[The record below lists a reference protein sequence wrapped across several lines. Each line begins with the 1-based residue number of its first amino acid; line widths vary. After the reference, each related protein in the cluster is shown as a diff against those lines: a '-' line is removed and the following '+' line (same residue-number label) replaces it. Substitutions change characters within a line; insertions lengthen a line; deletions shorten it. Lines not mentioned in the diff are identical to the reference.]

1 MAANTTQLLMKEFK
15 VTAQDVYFATLVAN
29 DIPQNEAY
37 IAIYKNLT
45 SNVTGACNM
54 MLRKN
59 PQITTLIQSLKYTK
73 GNNPEDYD
81 GIDDSSL
88 NNYKDKDYILR
99 KLAKLEENSFGRDKK
114 DILIAIADLQKM
126 KNDDNKAEEER
137 VHFYLPMTCDKCPI
151 RKEKKDYKGLE

>member
-1 MAANTTQLLMKEFK
+1 MKEFK

-37 IAIYKNLT
+37 LAIYKNLT
-45 SNVTGACNM
+45 TNVTGACNM

-59 PQITTLIQSLKYTK
+59 PQITTLIQSLKYK
-73 GNNPEDYD
+73 QGLNPENTDD
-81 GIDDSSL
+81 MDDSSL

-99 KLAKLEENSFGRDKK
+99 KLATLEENSYGKDKK

-137 VHFYLPMTCDKCPI
+137 IHFYLPITCDRCPH
-151 RKEKKDYKGLE
+151 RGVKQ